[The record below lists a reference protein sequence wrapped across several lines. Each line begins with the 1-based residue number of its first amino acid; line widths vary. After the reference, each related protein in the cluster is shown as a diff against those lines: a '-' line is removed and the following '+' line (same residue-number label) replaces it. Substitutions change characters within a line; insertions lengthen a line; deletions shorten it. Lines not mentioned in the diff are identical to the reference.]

1 MDARERG
8 AHLNRPEI
16 RGRERGFTLLE
27 LLVVIGIIAILIGI
41 VVAVGASVTS
51 SSKTSLAKDTMRVLD
66 SVLSAYESSTQG
78 IPPPFVNQ
86 PGNTNT
92 TQVIVDARTSQNE
105 GVDSLAW
112 FLYQCSGQSGA
123 DKGISSISSRYIQPG
138 VPGSATALP
147 TSNPPVF
154 NSVIDPWGRA
164 YRYVHPALDG
174 VLNNL
179 ATEDLIGPAPT
190 TPTSRTYS
198 ITTIN
203 RVATGTANSDGG
215 TSPDSRPYFY
225 SSGPDGD
232 PSTRED
238 NVYLIPPTFVNP
250 E

>member
-1 MDARERG
+1 MDQSDRDTHGSELRG
-8 AHLNRPEI
+8 H
-16 RGRERGFTLLE
+16 GRAFTLLE

-41 VVAVGASVTS
+41 VVAVGSSVTA
-51 SSKTSLAKDTMRVLD
+51 SSKSSLAKDTMRVLD
-66 SVLSAYESSTQG
+66 SVLSAYESSAQG

-86 PGNTNT
+86 PGNTTT
-92 TQVIVDARTSQNE
+92 TQVIVDSRTSDTE

-112 FLYQCSGQSGA
+112 FLYQCSGQSSA
-123 DKGISSISSRYIQPG
+123 DKGIASIPSRYIQPG
-138 VPGSATALP
+138 IPGSANALP
-147 TSNPPVF
+147 TSNAPVF
-154 NSVIDPWGRA
+154 NTVIDPWGRA

-174 VLNNL
+174 VLENV
-179 ATEDLIGPAPT
+179 ATEDLIGPAPR

-203 RVATGTANSDGG
+203 RVATGTPNSDGG

-238 NVYLIPPTFVNP
+238 NVYLIPPTFITP